1 VDNVARAIFEAM
13 HPVIPTLPVA
23 DQVEDPRVMLRD
35 GTVAGIRPSTLADL
49 PRVRDFFGSLSPES
63 RYHRFCSAGEVPDSV
78 LEGLCDSGDPGR
90 QLTLVAERSVG
101 DSLRIIAVA
110 SYGAVKPDAA
120 EVSFAVAETFQGKGV
135 ATALLERL
143 AGVAVTAGFRRFLAN
158 TLEDNVHMLAVFRD
172 SGFQI
177 RSRSAEGSIDVQ
189 LSLEPSKAGATA
201 EDERSRLA
209 TTASLRP
216 LLAPGAIAVIGA
228 SRNASSIGRR
238 VFDALR
244 TAGFAGPVYP
254 VNRGATAI
262 ADVAAYRSA
271 RDLPAGVD
279 LAVVAVPA
287 SAVPSVVD
295 DCAAAGVR
303 SLVVI
308 TAGFAEAGADGA
320 AVQASLTRK
329 VRGYGM
335 RMVGPNCMGVLNA
348 SPAVR
353 MNASFSPIF
362 PRAGHIGLLSQSG
375 ALGLAILALAAER
388 RLGLSTFVSVG
399 NKADVSGN
407 DLLEYWDG
415 DPETRVILFYLESF
429 GNPRRF
435 ARLARRIGHRKPIIV
450 IKSGRTRAGSRAA
463 SGHTAALAANDVG
476 VDALLRQ
483 SGIIRADTLDE
494 MLDIAACLDAQ
505 PLPRGRRVGIV
516 TNAGGPGILAA
527 DACEA
532 AGLKLAEFSSAT
544 LKRLEAALPAMAV
557 RSNPID
563 MIASAR
569 ATHYRDTIRIA
580 LGAEEVDAL
589 IVIFTPVDP
598 RSADAIFDAIR
609 EGVAG
614 GRAAG
619 GQGKPV
625 LACVMAEPGR
635 PLPLDVND
643 EWLPAFVFPEN
654 AARALGKVT
663 AYAEWRSRKP
673 ALFWGFDDLRPEEA
687 RAVCRQA
694 AERGGEG
701 WLTDDEVRQVLAAF
715 NLPLAAGGIARTAD
729 EAVSLADRIGF
740 PVAAK
745 LSSPA
750 VQHKTDIG
758 GVRLD
763 LGDEPAVRRAFA
775 DLQAASAGAGKN
787 GRDSAVL
794 VQQMVKGGVET
805 MIGITRDPVFG
816 PLVGF
821 GLGGIH
827 VEILADVCFRIAP
840 LTDRDVEELLHEIRG
855 FKLLEGYR
863 GHPAADLTAL
873 RELLLRV
880 SGLADAI
887 PEIAELDLNP
897 VMALSPGQGCR
908 VVDARIRVRRP
919 G

>member
-1 VDNVARAIFEAM
+1 MVS
-13 HPVIPTLPVA
+13 
-23 DQVEDPRVMLRD
+23 DPRVLLRD
-35 GTVAGIRPSTLADL
+35 GTVAGIRPSTAADL
-49 PRVRDFFGSLSPES
+49 SGVRDFFRSLSPES
-63 RYHRFCSAGEVPDSV
+63 RYARFCSAGEVPDAV
-78 LEGLCDSGDPGR
+78 LQPLCESSDPAR
-90 QLTLVAERSVG
+90 QFTLLAERVTG
-101 DSLRIIAVA
+101 DTLRIIAVA
-110 SYGAVKPDAA
+110 SYGALKPDAA
-120 EVSFAVAETFQGKGV
+120 EVSFAVAEAFQGKGV

-143 AGVAVTAGFRRFLAN
+143 AGVAVAAGFRRFLAS

-177 RSRSAEGSIDVQ
+177 RSRSVGGSVDVQ
-189 LSLEPSKAGATA
+189 LSLEPSKAGSVA
-201 EDERSRLA
+201 EDERSRMA

-228 SRNASSIGRR
+228 SRSAGNLGRR
-238 VFDALR
+238 VFEALR
-244 TAGFAGPVYP
+244 SAGFAGPVYP

-262 ADVAAYRSA
+262 AGIAAYRSA

-287 SAVPSVVD
+287 AAVPGVVD
-295 DCAAAGVR
+295 DCAVAGVR

-308 TAGFAEAGADGA
+308 TAGFAEAGAEGA
-320 AVQASLTRK
+320 ALQASLTRK

-353 MNASFSPIF
+353 MNASFSPLF
-362 PRAGHIGLLSQSG
+362 PRSGHIGLLSQSG

-388 RLGLSTFVSVG
+388 GLGLSTFVSVG

-407 DLLEYWDG
+407 DLLEYWEE

-450 IKSGRTRAGSRAA
+450 VKSGRTRAGSRAA
-463 SGHTAALAANDVG
+463 SGHTAALATSDVG

-494 MLDIAACLDAQ
+494 MLDIAACLEAQ

-527 DACEA
+527 DASEA
-532 AGLKLAEFSSAT
+532 AGLTLAEFSAVT
-544 LKRLEAALPAMAV
+544 LKRLAASLPAMAACG
-557 RSNPID
+557 NPID
-563 MIASAR
+563 MIASAQPV
-569 ATHYRDTIRIA
+569 HYRETIRIA
-580 LGAEEVDAL
+580 LAADEVDAL

-598 RSADAIFDAIR
+598 GSADAILHAIR
-609 EGVAG
+609 EGVAD
-614 GRAAG
+614 GRGAG

-625 LACVMAEPGR
+625 LACVMAEPGH
-635 PLPLDVND
+635 PLPLEVKD

-663 AYAEWRSRKP
+663 AYAEWRTRKP
-673 ALFWGFDDLRPEEA
+673 GLLWGFDDVRPDDA
-687 RAVCRQA
+687 RAVCREA
-694 AERGGEG
+694 VERSGEG
-701 WLTDDEVRQVLAAF
+701 WLTDEEVRRVLAAF
-715 NLPLAAGGIARTAD
+715 HLPLAGGGIARTAD
-729 EAVSLADRIGF
+729 EAASLAIRIGF

-750 VQHKTDIG
+750 VQHKTDVG

-775 DLQAASAGAGKN
+775 DLRTVGTHAVKDGG
-787 GRDSAVL
+787 DSAIL
-794 VQQMVKGGVET
+794 VQQMVKDGVET
-805 MIGITRDPVFG
+805 MIGVTRDPVFG

-827 VEILADVCFRIAP
+827 VEILADVRFRIAP

-855 FKLLEGYR
+855 FPLLQGYR
-863 GHPAADLTAL
+863 GHPAADLDAL

-880 SGLADAI
+880 SALADAI

-897 VMALSPGQGCR
+897 VMALPPGQGCR
-908 VVDARIRVRRP
+908 IVDARVRVRAAR
-919 G
+919 